1 MSARLL
7 RVAEAGAARLAD
19 ALRLVA
25 VEPLEERRQLRD
37 DVADVD
43 EFLVELRPALLA
55 VPLEAV
61 HLAGLA
67 LLLDHEPDG
76 VLRPPRRVRHAR
88 RQQEDLPLPDRD
100 VDDLPPVL
108 HLQDY

>member
-25 VEPLEERRQLRD
+25 VEPLEQRRQLRD

-43 EFLVELRPALLA
+43 ELLVQLRPALLA
-55 VPLEAV
+55 VPLEAI
-61 HLAGLA
+61 HLAGLP
-67 LLLDHEPDG
+67 LLLDHQPDG
-76 VLRPPRRVRHAR
+76 VGRPARRVRHPG
-88 RQQEDLPLPDRD
+88 RQQEDLALADWAVPD
-100 VDDLPPVL
+100 
-108 HLQDY
+108 